1 MVSRV
6 EDVDL
11 HAVREIPVHQ
21 NKGLN
26 ALLLFDARGE
36 STRTL
41 YSLVDLQRTL
51 AETTGATLPDPLIKQ
66 LGMEGVD
73 LVQIDHPLCSS
84 LLWLGMPKGETARV
98 AAENA
103 TITIE
108 VELTTFGGGPDTN
121 PFYPESLHIGG
132 MDQVLLRPLG
142 LEYMLRDPRNFYFN
156 PNQPAL
162 YLNMVNIGVL
172 GSEIPEI
179 RPPFREGAIT
189 SIPTITDRYY
199 RDLLTAALI
208 TETMIPHLLSGEP
221 TYQLAL
227 KVPRVR
233 YSMQDWHESSKSYPT
248 TAGVFRFSGMA
259 EGDQDQLAKV
269 SFSPKIGSSWEITI
283 PSRLDK
289 A

>member
-1 MVSRV
+1 MVSII
-6 EDVDL
+6 EAVDL

-36 STRTL
+36 STKAPCNL
-41 YSLVDLQRTL
+41 ADLQRTL
-51 AETTGATLPDPLIKQ
+51 SETTGAKLPDRLIKQ
-66 LGMEGVD
+66 LGMEDID
-73 LVQIDHPLCSS
+73 LVQIDHPFCSS
-84 LLWLGMPKGETARV
+84 LLWLGVPKGE
-98 AAENA
+98 AADFPAEKA

-108 VELTTFGGGPDTN
+108 VQLTTFGGGPDTN
-121 PFYPESLHIGG
+121 PFYPDSLHIGG
-132 MDQVLLRPLG
+132 MDRVLLRPVG
-142 LEYMLRDPRNFYFN
+142 LEYKLRDPKSFYFN
-156 PNQPAL
+156 PNQSAL
-162 YLNMVNIGVL
+162 YLNMVNIGLL
-172 GSEIPEI
+172 GSEIPEV

-199 RDLLTAALI
+199 RDLLTAAFI
-208 TETMIPHLLSGEP
+208 TEAMIPHLLSGEP

-233 YSMQDWHESSKSYPT
+233 YWMQSWHESWKSYPT
-248 TAGVFRFSGMA
+248 TAGVFHFSGMA
-259 EGDQDQLAKV
+259 EGNQDQLARV
-269 SFSPKIGSSWEITI
+269 SFSSKIGSSWEIVI